1 MAISASELGPTRP
14 VSETEVLA
22 ATARAELLRIG
33 RRKGPYISDIA
44 NHLGW
49 RYSGAATV
57 RLRPHLTRLVAA
69 GDLASVEPPRYKRR
83 GQIWTTTAEGRGR
96 LASAEPVDLP
106 ESPQHRRWRQD
117 RDVAA
122 WALDGVRPRA
132 AAVMDEAYQLLADQE
147 GQRPLTDSDVYR
159 LIRRFEARFKALAL
173 AIRMCERWPEP
184 SDAAADDAPDHVSA
198 LLPDNAKRRR
208 D

>member
-1 MAISASELGPTRP
+1 M
-14 VSETEVLA
+14 LA
-22 ATARAELLRIG
+22 ATARAERLRIAS
-33 RRKGPYISDIA
+33 RKGPYISDIA

-83 GQIWTTTAEGRGR
+83 GQIRTTTAEGRGR
-96 LASAEPVDLP
+96 LASAEPVKLP

-122 WALDGVRPRA
+122 WALDGVRARA
-132 AAVMDEAYQLLADQE
+132 AAVMDEAYELVDRE
-147 GQRPLTDSDVYR
+147 GQRPFTDSDVYR

-173 AIRMCERWPEP
+173 AIRMCEQWPEP
-184 SDAAADDAPDHVSA
+184 CDAAADDAPGGVSA
-198 LLPDNAKRRR
+198 LLPDTAKRRR